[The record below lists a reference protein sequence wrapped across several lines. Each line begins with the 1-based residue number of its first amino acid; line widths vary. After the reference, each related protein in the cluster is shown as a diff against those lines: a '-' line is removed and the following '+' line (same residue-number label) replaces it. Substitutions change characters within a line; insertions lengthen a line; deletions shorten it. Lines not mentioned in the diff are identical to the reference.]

1 MFLANSFKEKLR
13 KSYLEGEAEEAS
25 TTETHKYIPQKT
37 DHRLLFSFRQSYK
50 SNPSLSTLML

>member
-25 TTETHKYIPQKT
+25 TTETHKYIPKKQIIGSYF
-37 DHRLLFSFRQSYK
+37 LLDNLINQIHHYQQ
-50 SNPSLSTLML
+50 LQI